1 MTPSVSIVINTLNR
15 IKYLPFALE
24 AISRL
29 RYETFEVIVVDG
41 PSTDGTEEY
50 LIKEWGQKIKIRKC
64 PVANLSISRNI
75 GISASSGDIIAFTD
89 DDGIPEPDWLD
100 ELVKPYSDPS
110 VAAVGGFVRDHTGV
124 DFQTKYIVSNRSG
137 NSEVLVDTP
146 ESVPKSD
153 PAAHK
158 FPGLIGVNSSFR
170 KAHLDEVKGFD
181 EHYAYFLDETDVI
194 ARLID
199 CGYQTVINPNAQ
211 VHHKY
216 APSETR
222 DHKKRTKAWSQI
234 ISSVAYFCIKN
245 STGHHSI
252 SNAIGDIETTV
263 AGAQN
268 SVLKDYYRLEIDKQ
282 KKKKLLHQIKKGA
295 EYGVLR
301 AAHPRNHAHHR
312 PEEKNSFHKM
322 LPLCAP
328 PVKRRIAFVTQL
340 FSPRKCGGIAVFMN
354 DLAKMLSRQGH
365 EITIITEHQD
375 PTQHTVDWED
385 GLWVHRISSKFPK
398 TPRPECAD
406 GRLPLPKNLADYSL
420 AVYAEIKR
428 INKIRNFDL
437 VVGTIWDCDL
447 LATALLSEIPVA
459 TYLVTN
465 YGLAAESKP
474 EWTANKDFYNNHV
487 LKVIDAEQRLLKASS
502 HVLTSTSAILND
514 IERTLKIK
522 IPREKIHLIP
532 FGTQDIE
539 STNVIDSES
548 KNLRVLFVGRLE
560 KRKGISELL
569 SAIER
574 IAPKNKFIS
583 FHIVGDNT
591 ITDGVEGN
599 YMDKFIAKNNGEEWM
614 TRVEFK
620 GHVTDS
626 ELIEEYQNCDIF
638 VAPSEYESFGLIFLE
653 AMRFGK
659 PCIGTNVGGIPE
671 IITHG
676 ENGILVRPNAAE
688 ELHEALLNLIENRE
702 MRLNIGAAGQRRYK
716 EFFTTE
722 KYAERFMDFVY
733 GETANK
739 QQ

>member
-1 MTPSVSIVINTLNR
+1 M
-15 IKYLPFALE
+15 
-24 AISRL
+24 
-29 RYETFEVIVVDG
+29 
-41 PSTDGTEEY
+41 
-50 LIKEWGQKIKIRKC
+50 
-64 PVANLSISRNI
+64 ANLSISRNI
-75 GISASSGDIIAFTD
+75 GISAASGEIIAFTD
-89 DDGIPEPDWLD
+89 DDGIPEPDWLN
-100 ELVKPYSDPS
+100 ELVKPYSDQS

-124 DFQTKYIVSNRSG
+124 DFQTKYIISNRSG
-137 NSEVLVDTP
+137 SSEVLVDEP

-153 PAAHK
+153 SLAHK

-170 KAHLDEVKGFD
+170 KSHLNVVKGFD

-194 ARLID
+194 VRLID
-199 CGYQTVINPNAQ
+199 CGYQIVITPNAQ

-222 DHKKRTKAWSQI
+222 DHKKRTKTWNQI

-245 STGHHSI
+245 SAGHHSV
-252 SNAIGDIETTV
+252 SNAIDDIETTV

-268 SVLKDYYRLEIDKQ
+268 SVLKDYYRLEIDKEE
-282 KKKKLLHQIKKGA
+282 KKRLLHQIKKGA
-295 EYGVLR
+295 EYGLLR
-301 AAHPRNHAHHR
+301 AAHPRNHAHYL
-312 PEEKNSFHKM
+312 PEENNSFLQM
-322 LPLCAP
+322 LPLCES

-354 DLAKMLSRQGH
+354 DLAKILSKQGH

-398 TPRPECAD
+398 TPRPECVD

-420 AVYAEIKR
+420 AVYAEINR
-428 INKIRNFDL
+428 INNSRKFDL

-474 EWTANKDFYNNHV
+474 EWTTNKDFYENHV

-502 HVLTSTSAILND
+502 HILTSTNAILND

-532 FGTQDIE
+532 FGTQDIKSTCAIDRE
-539 STNVIDSES
+539 SED
-548 KNLRVLFVGRLE
+548 LRVLFVGRLE
-560 KRKGISELL
+560 KRKGITELL
-569 SAIER
+569 SAIEK
-574 IAPKNKFIS
+574 IAPKNKLIS

-599 YMDKFIAKNNGEEWM
+599 YMEKFINKNKDNEWLD
-614 TRVEFK
+614 RVKFK
-620 GHVTDS
+620 GHVTDT
-626 ELIEEYQNCDIF
+626 ELIKEYQNCDIF

-659 PCIGTNVGGIPE
+659 PCVGTNIGGIPE
-671 IITHG
+671 IITNG
-676 ENGILVRPNAAE
+676 ESGILVRPNDAN
-688 ELHEALLNLIENRE
+688 ELHEALLNLIENPQK
-702 MRLNIGAAGQRRYK
+702 RLNIGSAGQRRYK

-722 KYAERFMDFVY
+722 KYAERFMNFIY
-733 GETANK
+733 AEITTK